1 MKTRYDPR
9 AKLDVAT
16 QDIPY
21 LRDPKRTLMA
31 RIYRPAGDGPFPVL
45 LDVHGG
51 AWNGGD
57 RLSNASV
64 DDRLAESGILV
75 VAVDLR
81 LAHEAP
87 YPASV
92 ADANYGVRWLKAHAA
107 EWGGATEVVGA
118 LGSSSGGHV
127 VELCAMLP
135 DNPLYAEHPVTDTR
149 GIDASLDYVVL
160 RSPVSDPAT
169 RYEHAKEMRREELI
183 RNSEIYFTPWDT
195 IDRGNPQRVLE
206 RGEATRLPPMLI
218 LQGGQDT
225 NVLPQVQ
232 QRFAESYRKAGGQV
246 RLEVFE
252 GCEHQWI
259 RDPGPDTDRAIEM
272 IKEFVAQQVNV

>member
-1 MKTRYDPR
+1 MKTHYDPS
-9 AKLDVAT
+9 ANFDIQT
-16 QDIPY
+16 QDLPY
-21 LRDPKRTLMA
+21 RKDPLRTLMA
-31 RIYRPAGDGPFPVL
+31 RIYQPRGDGPFPVL

-64 DDRLAESGILV
+64 DQPLAASGILV
-75 VAVDLR
+75 VAIDLR

-107 EWGGATEVVGA
+107 AWHGNTAKVGA

-135 DNPLYAEHPVTDTR
+135 DDPLYTVHSLSEAP
-149 GIDASLDYVVL
+149 GIDATLDYVVL

-169 RYEHAKEMRREELI
+169 RYEHAKKMQREELI
-183 RNSEIYFTPWDT
+183 RNSELYFKPWET
-195 IDRGNPQRVLE
+195 IEEGNPQRVLD
-206 RGEATRLPPMLI
+206 RSEAVSLPPMLI
-218 LQGGQDT
+218 LQGGEDS
-225 NVLPQVQ
+225 NVLPAVQ
-232 QRFAESYRKAGGQV
+232 QRFADSYQHAGGNV
-246 RLEVFE
+246 RLEVFA
-252 GCEHQWI
+252 GCEHQWV
-259 RDPGPDTDRAIEM
+259 RTPGPDTDRAIQM
-272 IKEFVAQQVNV
+272 IREFIAHQVNA